1 MAYIPGSRNMDP
13 ATRAER
19 MAKREA
25 SLKQQRGF
33 AEEFKEEV

>member
-1 MAYIPGSRNMDP
+1 MDA

-25 SLKQQRGF
+25 SLKKQRGF